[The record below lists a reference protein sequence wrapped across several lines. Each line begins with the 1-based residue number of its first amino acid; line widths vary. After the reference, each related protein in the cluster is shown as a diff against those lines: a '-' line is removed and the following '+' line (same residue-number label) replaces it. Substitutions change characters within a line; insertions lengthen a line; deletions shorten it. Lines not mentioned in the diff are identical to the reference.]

1 MARPPKLLDLID
13 VLIATPSVSSF
24 EPGLDRGNR
33 AVIDLLA
40 TWLEDLGFTI
50 EIQDLDTDPAKANLV
65 ATLGSGDGGLVL
77 AGHTDTV
84 PCDPALW
91 RRDPFKL
98 HEADG
103 RLYGLGSA
111 DMKAFFALAIEA
123 VRELRAGDLKQP
135 LVLLATADEESGML
149 GARRLLAAGRRLGRH
164 CIVGEPTSL
173 KPIRQHKGIFDER
186 IRLVGRSGH
195 SSDPAL
201 GNSALEGMHAAIG
214 ALLAWREELQTR
226 HHDPAFAVPVPTLN
240 LGHIHGGD
248 NPNRIC
254 GACELTLDLRPL
266 PGMDI
271 TALREQLRDRVLTAV
286 APRGLTVQFE
296 AIFDGLPPLATPAD
310 AHLVRLTE
318 QLAGAAAGAAA
329 FGTEG
334 PYYDALG
341 CETVILGPGDIAQ
354 AHQPD
359 EYLALARLQPTVR
372 LLREA
377 VRRLCL

>member
-1 MARPPKLLDLID
+1 MAHPPQLLDLIGAL
-13 VLIATPSVSSF
+13 VGTPSVSSF
-24 EPGLDRGNR
+24 EAGLDRGNR

-40 TWLEDLGFTI
+40 TWLEDLGFAV
-50 EIQDLDTDPAKANLV
+50 EIQDLGTDPAKANLI
-65 ATLGSGDGGLVL
+65 ATLGTGDDGLVL

-91 RRDPFKL
+91 QRDPFRL

-103 RLYGLGSA
+103 RLYGLGTA
-111 DMKAFFALAIEA
+111 DMKAFLALAIEA
-123 VRELRAGDLKQP
+123 VRDVRAADLKKP

-149 GARRLLAAGRRLGRH
+149 GARRLLDAGRRLGRH
-164 CIVGEPTSL
+164 CIVGEPTGL
-173 KPIRQHKGIFDER
+173 KPVRQHKGIFDER
-186 IRLVGRSGH
+186 IRLTGRSGH

-201 GNSALEGMHAAIG
+201 GNSALEGMHAVIG
-214 ALLAWREELQTR
+214 ALLAWRDELQQR
-226 HHDPAFAVPVPTLN
+226 YRDPAFAVPVPTLN

-266 PGMDI
+266 PGMD
-271 TALREQLRDRVLTAV
+271 TAALRAELHQRVRAAV
-286 APRGLTVQFE
+286 APRGLKVEFE
-296 AIFDGLPPLATPAD
+296 AIFDGLPPMATPAD
-310 AHLVRLTE
+310 AHVVRLAE
-318 QLAGAAAGAAA
+318 QLAGSPAGAAA

-334 PYYDALG
+334 PYYNALG

-359 EYLALARLQPTVR
+359 EYLALDRLTPTVT
-372 LLREA
+372 LLRGA
-377 VRRLCL
+377 LKRLCG